1 MRQPVRTLDPSALP
15 AHFDSPAAEKRWNEV
30 WQRTGAYAWD
40 AASTREQSFVID
52 TPPADGSARHERRN
66 PTEENAEL
74 LPPMAADCASIT
86 S

>member
-15 AHFDSPAAEKRWNEV
+15 AHFDGPAAEKRWNEV

-52 TPPADGSARHERRN
+52 TPPPTVSGRCIWGTSSAIRT
-66 PTEENAEL
+66 PT
-74 LPPMAADCASIT
+74 
-86 S
+86 